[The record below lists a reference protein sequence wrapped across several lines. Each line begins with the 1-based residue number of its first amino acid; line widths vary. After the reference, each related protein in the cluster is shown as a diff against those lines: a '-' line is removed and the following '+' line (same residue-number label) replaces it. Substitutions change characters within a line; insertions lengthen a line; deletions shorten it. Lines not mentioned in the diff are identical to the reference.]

1 MIDHRWLEQ
10 EIDTVSE
17 IQVSKT
23 TELSGF
29 AAILKKLI

>member
-1 MIDHRWLEQ
+1 MIDRRWFQQ

-17 IQVSKT
+17 IQVST
-23 TELSGF
+23 ATELTGF